1 MLKIR
6 IEKIIGFGYFNFNMD
21 NVTKNISYFSI
32 RANYTYSNSIS
43 FFHAESKRSFRK
55 RTITL
60 KI

>member
-32 RANYTYSNSIS
+32 RANYTYSN
-43 FFHAESKRSFRK
+43 FFFPCREQ
-55 RTITL
+55 
-60 KI
+60 KIIPKEDNYS

>member
-32 RANYTYSNSIS
+32 RANYTYSN
-43 FFHAESKRSFRK
+43 FFFPCRE
-55 RTITL
+55 
-60 KI
+60 

>member
-43 FFHAESKRSFRK
+43 FFHAESKRSF
-55 RTITL
+55 
-60 KI
+60 